1 MSQLVDFKLSGLN
14 PNRAISEQR
23 FTSLSVKR
31 CVCERARD
39 RDRETETERQRDR
52 EEREREREREGGRER
67 ALPIKSLVRIY

>member
-31 CVCERARD
+31 CVR
-39 RDRETETERQRDR
+39 
-52 EEREREREREGGRER
+52 EREREREREKRERERKEREKRERGEGGRER
-67 ALPIKSLVRIY
+67 ESLTN